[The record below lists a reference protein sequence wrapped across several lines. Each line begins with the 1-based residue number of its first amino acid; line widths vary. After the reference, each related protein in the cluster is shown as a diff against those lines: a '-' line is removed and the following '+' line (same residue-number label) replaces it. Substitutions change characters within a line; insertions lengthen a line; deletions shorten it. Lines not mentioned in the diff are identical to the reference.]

1 MVTRCHSLYHS
12 LSLVVIRCHSLYHSL
27 SFDVIHCHSL
37 SLDVPL
43 VYLFINDSLAQQF
56 TSKSSLNRVFILQK
70 KCLRIITFSFY
81 KDHSNPLFKNLKLLK
96 LRDVLESE
104 IIKFF
109 YKFSRNELPKSV
121 CSIFNLVH
129 EVHTRNTRNNLLIYI
144 PRMSTSRYGN
154 HSLRS
159 DGASLWNKFFKDF
172 FPNHDLTSFLKLK

>member
-70 KCLRIITFSFY
+70 KFLRIITFSFY

-96 LRDVLESE
+96 FRDILESE

-109 YKFSRNELPKSV
+109 YKFSRYDLPKQYV
-121 CSIFNLVH
+121 VNSIQFMTFILVIH
-129 EVHTRNTRNNLLIYI
+129 VTICQFTFQECLPLDIAITPCVVMVLLYRI
-144 PRMSTSRYGN
+144 N
-154 HSLRS
+154 SLKIFS
-159 DGASLWNKFFKDF
+159 QTKI
-172 FPNHDLTSFLKLK
+172 